1 MKGVTFLTASARKF
15 VRLPQAISAEFDLG
29 PVELWLLVKLHG
41 HQDGIF
47 SPSLKE
53 IDEAA
58 KAEGACQSPNIKTL
72 EKAYKGLQEKGY
84 VQVRKV
90 CSPLVGAVWVRST
103 TMEPGVFD
111 RDLLG
116 LGAPSDDELAVE
128 IVKFNEQ
135 QQRTDFVRAAY
146 ERRARRERAA
156 ATNVVEMEDFRRR
169 HAG

>member
-15 VRLPQAISAEFDLG
+15 IRLPRAISTEYDLG
-29 PVELWLLVKLHG
+29 PVELWLLIKLHG

-72 EKAYKGLQEKGY
+72 EKAYKSLQEKGY
-84 VQVRKV
+84 VQVRRV
-90 CSPLVGAVWVRST
+90 CSPSIGAVWVRST
-103 TMEPGVFD
+103 TMEPGVFE

-128 IVKFNEQ
+128 IVKFNDEQ
-135 QQRTDFVRAAY
+135 QRADFVRVAY

-156 ATNVVEMEDFRRR
+156 ASNVVEIDEFRRR